1 MAIQF
6 APMLLGAGRMAM
18 QTMPYLT
25 AGLAAAPS
33 LMAGKPLEALG
44 QGAMGYMGGGLLKRG
59 IGAAGKAGIKA
70 APGLAGRVAPD
81 LVDAPGFAQTA
92 ARFARVGIPLAGL
105 AAVPAVAGLAG
116 AAGRAVPEAARGAAG
131 AVTGAVGLGRAATRQ
146 PGALTSPVYP
156 EGAVP
161 DISRY
166 GYPGLIAQQD
176 LLGPH
181 QANIAYQKQ
190 LQDLENQN
198 IMRLGNYQLLANDE
212 VRRRDLQRS
221 AAAAQLSTNLATQS
235 QLQLGAQ
242 RNAAAMAGQAL
253 ADVGA
258 TTRTQYSYL

>member
-18 QTMPYLT
+18 QAMPYLT
-25 AGLAAAPS
+25 AAGAAAPS
-33 LMAGKPLEALG
+33 LMAGKPLEALW
-44 QGAMGYMGGGLLKRG
+44 QGAMGYMGGGLLKGG
-59 IGAAGKAGIKA
+59 IGAATKAGMRA
-70 APGLAGRVAPD
+70 APGLAGRIAPN
-81 LVDAPGFAQTA
+81 LVDATGFAQTA
-92 ARFARVGIPLAGL
+92 TRLARVGIPLAGL

-131 AVTGAVGLGRAATRQ
+131 AVTGTVGLAQAATRQ
-146 PGALTSPVYP
+146 PGALTSPIYP
-156 EGAVP
+156 EGSVP

-166 GYPGLIAQQD
+166 QYPGLIAQQD

-190 LQDLENQN
+190 LQYLENQN
-198 IMRLGNYQLLANDE
+198 IMKLGNYQLLNADE
-212 VRRRDLQRS
+212 IKRRDFQRN
-221 AAAAQLSTNLATQS
+221 AAAAQLATNLATQS

-258 TTRTQYSYL
+258 TSRTQYSYL

>member
-1 MAIQF
+1 
-6 APMLLGAGRMAM
+6 M

-92 ARFARVGIPLAGL
+92 TRLARVGIPLAGL
-105 AAVPAVAGLAG
+105 AAVPAVAGLAR
-116 AAGRAVPEAARGAAG
+116 ATGRAVPEAARGTVS
-131 AVTGAVGLGRAATRQ
+131 AVTGAVGLGQAATRQ

-212 VRRRDLQRS
+212 VRRRDFQRN
-221 AAAAQLSTNLATQS
+221 AAAAQLATNLATQS

-253 ADVGA
+253 ADIGA

>member
-1 MAIQF
+1 MLPA
-6 APMLLGAGRMAM
+6 LLGAGRMAM
-18 QTMPYLT
+18 QAIPYLT
-25 AGLAAAPS
+25 AAGAAAPS

-44 QGAMGYMGGGLLKRG
+44 QGVMGYMGGGLLKGG
-59 IGAAGKAGIKA
+59 IGAATKAGMRA
-70 APGLAGRVAPD
+70 APGLAGRIAPD
-81 LVDAPGFAQTA
+81 LSDVPPSFV
-92 ARFARVGIPLAGL
+92 RRLARVGIPLAGL

-116 AAGRAVPEAARGAAG
+116 AAGRAVPEAARGTAG
-131 AVTGAVGLGRAATRQ
+131 AVTGAVGLGQAATRQ
-146 PGALTSPVYP
+146 PGALTSPIYP
-156 EGAVP
+156 EGSVP

-166 GYPGLIAQQD
+166 QYPGLIAQQD

-198 IMRLGNYQLLANDE
+198 IMKLGNYQLLNADE
-212 VRRRDLQRS
+212 VKRRDFQRN
-221 AAAAQLSTNLATQS
+221 AAAAQLATNLATQS

-258 TTRTQYSYL
+258 TSRTQYSYL

>member
-18 QTMPYLT
+18 QALPGAVPYLT

-44 QGAMGYMGGGLLKRG
+44 QGALGYMGGGLLKRG
-59 IGAAGKAGIKA
+59 IGAAGKAT
-70 APGLAGRVAPD
+70 PGLLGRVAPD
-81 LVDAPGFAQTA
+81 SVDAPGFAQTA
-92 ARFARVGIPLAGL
+92 TRLAGVGIPLAGL
-105 AAVPAVAGLAG
+105 AAVPAVAGLAR
-116 AAGRAVPEAARGAAG
+116 ATGRAVPEAARSAAG

>member
-18 QTMPYLT
+18 QAMPYLT
-25 AGLAAAPS
+25 AAGAAAPS

-44 QGAMGYMGGGLLKRG
+44 QGAMGYMGGGLLRGG
-59 IGAAGKAGIKA
+59 IGAATRAGMRA
-70 APGLAGRVAPD
+70 APGLAGRVAPN

-92 ARFARVGIPLAGL
+92 TRLARVGIPLAGL

-116 AAGRAVPEAARGAAG
+116 AAGRAVPEAARGVAG
-131 AVTGAVGLGRAATRQ
+131 AVTGAVGLGQAATRQ
-146 PGALTSPVYP
+146 PGALTSPIYP
-156 EGAVP
+156 EGSVP
-161 DISRY
+161 DISGY
-166 GYPGLIAQQD
+166 GYPGMISQQNP
-176 LLGPH
+176 LGPW
-181 QANIAYQKQ
+181 QANLAYQKQ

-198 IMRLGNYQLLANDE
+198 IMKIGNYQLLNADE
-212 VRRRDLQRS
+212 VKRRDFQRN
-221 AAAAQLSTNLATQS
+221 AAAAQLATNLATQS

-258 TTRTQYSYL
+258 TSRTQYSYL